1 VVTSAGPL
9 VPLFLCRIYSMV
21 VFKENT
27 KPMNPIT
34 IKINKEGFILKQ
46 SFRALLEFETRTGKS
61 AFASSSNVTD
71 SVMFFYCMLVA
82 SNPERFTM
90 SHEEFLNQLDEDPS
104 LFVKFNDYVLTMAGI
119 ETAKA
124 EKKRTETR

>member
-1 VVTSAGPL
+1 
-9 VPLFLCRIYSMV
+9 
-21 VFKENT
+21 
-27 KPMNPIT
+27 MNPIT

-90 SHEEFLNQLDEDPS
+90 SHEEFLNCLDEDPS
-104 LFVKFNDYVLTMAGI
+104 LFVKFNDYILTMAGAGV

>member
-1 VVTSAGPL
+1 
-9 VPLFLCRIYSMV
+9 
-21 VFKENT
+21 
-27 KPMNPIT
+27 MNPIT

-61 AFASSSNVTD
+61 AFAANSNVTD

-82 SNPERFTM
+82 ANPERFTM
-90 SHEEFLNQLDEDPS
+90 THEEFLTCLDKDPG
-104 LFVKFNDYVLTMAGI
+104 LFTKFNEFILSLAGAGI

-124 EKKRTETR
+124 EKKRVETR

>member
-1 VVTSAGPL
+1 
-9 VPLFLCRIYSMV
+9 
-21 VFKENT
+21 
-27 KPMNPIT
+27 MNPIT

-61 AFASSSNVTD
+61 AFAANSNVTD

-82 SNPERFTM
+82 ANPERFTM
-90 SHEEFLNQLDEDPS
+90 THEEFLTCLDKDPG
-104 LFVKFNDYVLTMAGI
+104 LFTKFNDYILTMAGV